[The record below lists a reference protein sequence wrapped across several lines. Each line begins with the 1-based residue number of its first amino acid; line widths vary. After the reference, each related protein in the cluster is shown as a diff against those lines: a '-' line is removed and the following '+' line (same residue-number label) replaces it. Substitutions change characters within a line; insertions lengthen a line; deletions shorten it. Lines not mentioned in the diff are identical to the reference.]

1 MQTVRI
7 QPKTDIERIND
18 YLIETNPQGVK
29 KVLLL
34 NGFNRFS
41 TIRDMQISL
50 LELVKT
56 NGGTISQLLAEH
68 PDYELIVADYLEKT
82 AASEPTVKKAKKK
95 SKTKEAYS
103 IHSGSYVPMIT
114 FDFNLMVQLLMFLVC
129 VWLVF
134 KIFNKD

>member
-56 NGGTISQLLAEH
+56 NGGSISQLLAEH
-68 PDYELIVADYLEKT
+68 PDYELIVADYLEKNS
-82 AASEPTVKKAKKK
+82 ASEPTVKKAKKK
-95 SKTKEAYS
+95 VKTQEAHFM
-103 IHSGSYVPMIT
+103 HSRSTFPTIT
-114 FDFNLMVQLLMFLVC
+114 LDFNLMVQLLMFLVC
-129 VWLVF
+129 VWLVL